1 MAHQHQMNR
10 IPQIQPPKPPV
21 DIPDFEE
28 VTNTPDPILDAP
40 TNPEE
45 TPNAGVQQEETPSEP
60 APQNKPA
67 TRTRQP
73 RQQKVRS
80 VRGASKVKQDD
91 EEQSDRNR
99 ISIVFP
105 TKLAQRLRII
115 KVLTGISVRD
125 IVIPAAQ
132 DALDRRYQCQS
143 AVCSATFTIAG
154 DDESEFVPKSCPICG
169 NGKLS
174 HITFD

>member
-1 MAHQHQMNR
+1 MAHQHQMLR
-10 IPQIQPPKPPV
+10 TPQIQPPKPPV
-21 DIPDFEE
+21 EIPDFDE
-28 VTNTPDPILDAP
+28 VSNMHDPVLDTT

-45 TPNAGVQQEETPSEP
+45 TPKAGIQQEEIPSEP
-60 APQNKPA
+60 APQNKPV

-73 RQQKVRS
+73 RQQKVSS
-80 VRGASKVKQDD
+80 VRGASKAKQED

-143 AVCSATFTIAG
+143 AACSATFTIAG
-154 DDESEFVPKSCPICG
+154 DDESEFVPKVCPICG